1 MGLHSLIW
9 VLREESVLRALT
21 PLLMR
26 KGREQVDGTS
36 AMGRRAPG
44 SLSGCCI
51 PGVAESTIAYQSFPG
66 RVPQDE
72 TWQELAL
79 AVWSCQAVSLPLS
92 SCCVCDAQSSH
103 IISEVEQVH

>member
-1 MGLHSLIW
+1 MRVGECVVGWHSLIW
-9 VLREESVLRALT
+9 VLREESILRALT

-44 SLSGCCI
+44 SLDRCCFTGI
-51 PGVAESTIAYQSFPG
+51 ADSVIAYQSFSG

-72 TWQELAL
+72 AWGGWPWQFDLAKQCL
-79 AVWSCQAVSLPLS
+79 FLSLPDLDS
-92 SCCVCDAQSSH
+92 SPM
-103 IISEVEQVH
+103 

>member
-36 AMGRRAPG
+36 ALGRQAPG

-51 PGVAESTIAYQSFPG
+51 PGFVAESTIAYQSFPG

-72 TWQELAL
+72 TWRELAL

-92 SCCVCDAQSSH
+92 S
-103 IISEVEQVH
+103 

>member
-1 MGLHSLIW
+1 MVGLHSLIW
-9 VLREESVLRALT
+9 VLREESILRALT

-44 SLSGCCI
+44 SLDRCCFTGI
-51 PGVAESTIAYQSFPG
+51 ADSVIAYQSFPG

-72 TWQELAL
+72 AWGGWPWQFGLAKQCL
-79 AVWSCQAVSLPLS
+79 FLSLPDLDS
-92 SCCVCDAQSSH
+92 SPM
-103 IISEVEQVH
+103 